1 VPAGDSLAQLTV
13 KLETPKIT
21 TVKAMK
27 PVGESALDGKTS
39 IMSDP
44 TALMDE
50 IANEIA
56 RASGAGTKEVNAS
69 SYSVTLK
76 RIFSK
81 SKTADWKGELKGD
94 IAFFPGRE
102 VDCLTDME
110 SLFIFNKQNKLLK
123 KAKMSFPIHPA
134 YFTGSENV
142 PFLEHGGRLYFFN
155 HGVLTAYDLPS
166 GEAAWRLPSVG
177 IFSLQADDDRNLYI
191 HSTTAPP
198 ESIQFSEQEYLKN
211 RPLPILI
218 KVDAETG
225 KKRWETTK
233 VGQKSGLAGDY
244 LYATRRSSGSM
255 GALTGAAGKDQFTL
269 YRIDPGDGDRIFEK
283 VIQGSGAIDYNGTRI
298 LVEQGAHYVVYKYL
312 SLF

>member
-1 VPAGDSLAQLTV
+1 
-13 KLETPKIT
+13 
-21 TVKAMK
+21 
-27 PVGESALDGKTS
+27 
-39 IMSDP
+39 
-44 TALMDE
+44 
-50 IANEIA
+50 
-56 RASGAGTKEVNAS
+56 
-69 SYSVTLK
+69 
-76 RIFSK
+76 
-81 SKTADWKGELKGD
+81 
-94 IAFFPGRE
+94 
-102 VDCLTDME
+102 ME

-134 YFTGSENV
+134 YSTGSENV

-177 IFSLQADDDRNLYI
+177 IFSLQADDDGNLYI

-233 VGQKSGLAGDY
+233 AGQKSGLAGDY